1 MNSARPE
8 LDPDLTTQRQF
19 SLMAVF
25 FNVLSYGENMYKNV
39 YEQGTSHAEE
49 NAIRKL
55 QPLPRKSRLKKVDML
70 VIRTNREGLLGSS
83 KPCANCVRLMANK
96 LPEKGYTLNR
106 VYYSET
112 GGGIS
117 CTSFHRLMHDGDCH
131 VSRFYKG
138 RRENNL
144 PQMLG

>member
-1 MNSARPE
+1 
-8 LDPDLTTQRQF
+8 
-19 SLMAVF
+19 
-25 FNVLSYGENMYKNV
+25 MYKNV

-55 QPLPRKSRLKKVDML
+55 PTLPRKSRLKKVDML

-83 KPCANCVRLMANK
+83 KPCANCIWLMANK

-112 GGGIS
+112 GGSIS
-117 CTSFHRLMHDGDCH
+117 CIPFHRLAQDDDCH

-144 PQMLG
+144 QQMVD